1 MATKIVTYYPRV
13 VVQSRSY
20 CFFVVPAVYDFEVA
34 FPKDGEP
41 TLTRMLMGEGGEVH
55 FWIRFVSSRI
65 IVLLELQDKQLFHVD
80 FIAIQNCFCRPFFLT
95 AAKMVSAGFAGDAFP
110 DHIR

>member
-1 MATKIVTYYPRV
+1 MATKIVTHYPRV

-20 CFFVVPAVYDFEVA
+20 CFFVYLFVVPAVYDFEVA

-55 FWIRFVSSRI
+55 FWIRFVIGSI
-65 IVLLELQDKQLFHVD
+65 
-80 FIAIQNCFCRPFFLT
+80 P
-95 AAKMVSAGFAGDAFP
+95 
-110 DHIR
+110 